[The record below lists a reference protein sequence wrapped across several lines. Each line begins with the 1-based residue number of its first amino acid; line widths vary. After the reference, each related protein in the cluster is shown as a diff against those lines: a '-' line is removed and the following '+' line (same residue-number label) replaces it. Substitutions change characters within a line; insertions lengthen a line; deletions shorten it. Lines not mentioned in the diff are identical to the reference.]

1 MNLVVGIMVT
11 RGRNW
16 MAARALDAFM
26 RQTYPCKQL
35 LILDD
40 RQEPSFSEPP
50 RDASYLRSDS
60 RSIAEKRNICC
71 QLAAGDI
78 VCHVD
83 DDDYSAATRIADQVQ
98 RLEESGKRV
107 TGYCSMLFTD
117 GERAAKYINDG
128 SYALGTSLM
137 YRREW
142 AIAHPFRLAE
152 KAWGEDNNFVND
164 ARNAGELISVDAGQL
179 MVARAHPGNT
189 SVKNL
194 GAHDFRP
201 VPLSTIPVE
210 FFQ

>member
-1 MNLVVGIMVT
+1 MVT

-16 MAARALDAFM
+16 LAAAAMQSFLV
-26 RQTYPCKQL
+26 QTYPYKQL

-40 RQEPSFSEPP
+40 RAEPSFAEPP
-50 RDASYLRSDS
+50 RLASYLRSDS

-71 QLAAGDI
+71 QLAAGDLI
-78 VCHVD
+78 VHID
-83 DDDYSAATRIADQVQ
+83 DDDWQASTRIAEQVQ
-98 RLEESGKRV
+98 RLAESGKPV
-107 TGYCSMLFTD
+107 TGYHSMLFYESQP
-117 GERAAKYINDG
+117 ERAAKYVNDCN
-128 SYALGTSLM
+128 YALGTSLM
-137 YRREW
+137 YKREW
-142 AIAHPFRLAE
+142 AVNHPFHLAE